1 LLRGSG
7 ALPTF
12 GAPGGLLLV
21 EIQHAFL
28 VQNADDLVDRGRIA
42 FHDHHGA
49 AADHALGIGMGIRSR
64 DAQILQE
71 RREVVRGGPNVDVV
85 GRNAGLLQVARSG
98 GRVMLAMEEGCDGL
112 GHRFDPLQAASQ
124 CTTSHPDPPP
134 ARIGACGAA
143 RARYIMATSGTVMR
157 WIVMANPLKL
167 VSAQPKGMPGV
178 VASAVYAGGRRVL
191 EIPIE
196 EAGEWSR
203 KPGHVVWIGL
213 HEPGLDLL
221 RRVQAEFGL
230 HELAIEDAL
239 KAHQR
244 PKIEQYG
251 DALFVVARTAQMVE
265 GRIAFGETHLFV
277 GRGYVVSVRHGASTT
292 YTPVRERCEAAPK
305 ALSEGEDFILYAIL
319 DFIVDNYMP
328 VIETIQEEVEEIEDS
343 ILTANQPQNQIVRL
357 YQLRRDLL
365 RLRNAAVPLVEVCRR
380 LEQPG
385 MPGVDAA
392 MQPLFRD
399 VSDHIRRVQEEIE
412 SLREVLA
419 FAFESSLMTGQSQQN
434 EITRKLAAWAAIL
447 AVPTAVAGIY
457 GMNFDVLPELHWK
470 YGYPFVLTIIVLTCT
485 WLYWRFRRKQWL

>member
-1 LLRGSG
+1 
-7 ALPTF
+7 
-12 GAPGGLLLV
+12 
-21 EIQHAFL
+21 
-28 VQNADDLVDRGRIA
+28 
-42 FHDHHGA
+42 
-49 AADHALGIGMGIRSR
+49 
-64 DAQILQE
+64 
-71 RREVVRGGPNVDVV
+71 
-85 GRNAGLLQVARSG
+85 
-98 GRVMLAMEEGCDGL
+98 
-112 GHRFDPLQAASQ
+112 
-124 CTTSHPDPPP
+124 
-134 ARIGACGAA
+134 
-143 RARYIMATSGTVMR
+143 MR
-157 WIVMANPLKL
+157 WIVMAKPLKL
-167 VSAQPKGMPGV
+167 VSVQSKGTPGV

-213 HEPGLDLL
+213 HEPSLDLL

-244 PKIEQYG
+244 PKVEQYG
-251 DALFVVARTAQMVE
+251 EALFVVARTAQMVE

-319 DFIVDNYMP
+319 DFIVDNYIP
-328 VIETIQEEVEEIEDS
+328 VIEMIQAEVEEIEDS
-343 ILTANQPQNQIVRL
+343 ILGANQPQNQIVRL

-385 MPGVDAA
+385 LPGIDTG
-392 MQPLFRD
+392 MHPLFRD

-457 GMNFDVLPELHWK
+457 GMNFDVLPELHWE
-470 YGYPFVLTIIVLTCT
+470 YGYPFVLTVIGVTCG
-485 WLYWRFRRKQWL
+485 WLYWHFRQKQWL